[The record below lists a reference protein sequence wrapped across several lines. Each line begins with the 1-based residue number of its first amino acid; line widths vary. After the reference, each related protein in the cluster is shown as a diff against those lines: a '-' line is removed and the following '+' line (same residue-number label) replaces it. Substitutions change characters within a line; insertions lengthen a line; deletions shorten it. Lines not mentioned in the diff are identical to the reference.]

1 LTNIRLPSRI
11 APRELL
17 LDALFGVPRGT
28 TTDEPRTWVGK
39 MTWKTRTPDA
49 FKCAVRALKKEIFG
63 FSFDYPLYR
72 VPEASAKGSLH
83 YHLYSDALSWEAL
96 RLDPNGIPRAWYR
109 VTGAV
114 YWPSYI
120 AWYGL
125 VQLGHYQR
133 RGDEANLSAFLKQVA
148 WLEENAV
155 VRSDGAAVWPMNF
168 DYPHGTVV
176 LKAPWISAYTQG
188 LVISALVRAWRLTK
202 RPELLELLKNSAK
215 VFELDVEDSGVR
227 VSLDGH
233 TLYTEVPGGP
243 LPGILDGFMTSLIGL
258 HDLYT
263 ETEDPVVGRL
273 FEKGIAGLKYALPR
287 WDYGSKWSWY
297 GCRAYLS
304 PPAYHNL
311 NCLLLEVLAR
321 LSGEGCLAEYAQRWS
336 PKQLSALG
344 RTEIYLGFVLTKN
357 ANRLRHRTWRQKAD
371 RTSTP
376 SRMLLPASVAQ
387 AVLEPSDR

>member
-1 LTNIRLPSRI
+1 
-11 APRELL
+11 
-17 LDALFGVPRGT
+17 
-28 TTDEPRTWVGK
+28 
-39 MTWKTRTPDA
+39 MTWKARTPDA
-49 FKCAVRALKKEIFG
+49 LKCAVRALKKEIFG
-63 FSFDYPLYR
+63 FSFDYPLYI
-72 VPEASAKGSLH
+72 VPGGLEKGSLH

-125 VQLGHYQR
+125 IQLGHYLR
-133 RGDEANLSAFLKQVA
+133 RGDEANLSAFLKQVS

-155 VRSDGAAVWPMNF
+155 VRNDGAVVWPMNF
-168 DYPHGTVV
+168 DYPNGAVL
-176 LKAPWISAYTQG
+176 LKAPWISAHTQG
-188 LVISALVRAWRLTK
+188 LVISALIRAWRLTK

-227 VSLDGH
+227 VSLDGR
-233 TLYTEVPGGP
+233 TLYTEIPGGP
-243 LPGILDGFMTSLIGL
+243 LPGIMDGFMTSLIGL
-258 HDLYT
+258 YDLYV
-263 ETEDPVVGRL
+263 ETGEPVVGRL
-273 FEKGIAGLKYALPR
+273 FEEGIAGLKYALPR
-287 WDYGSKWSWY
+287 WDYASKWSWY

-311 NCLLLEVLAR
+311 NCLLLEVLAH
-321 LSGEGCLAEYAQRWS
+321 LSQEPRLAEYAKRWS
-336 PKQLSALG
+336 PKQLSLLD

-371 RTSTP
+371 NMSTASRT
-376 SRMLLPASVAQ
+376 LVPAVVPQ
-387 AVLEPSDR
+387 ASDR

>member
-1 LTNIRLPSRI
+1 MIL
-11 APRELL
+11 
-17 LDALFGVPRGT
+17 
-28 TTDEPRTWVGK
+28 RTK
-39 MTWKTRTPDA
+39 TPDA
-49 FKCAVRALKKEIFG
+49 LKCAVRALKKELFE
-63 FSFDYPLYR
+63 FSFDYPLYT
-72 VPEASAKGSLH
+72 VPEASAKDSLH

-125 VQLGHYQR
+125 VQLGHYLR
-133 RGDEANLSAFLKQVA
+133 RGDEANLGAFLKQIS

-155 VRSDGAAVWPMNF
+155 VRSDGAVVWPMNF
-168 DYPHGTVV
+168 DYPNGAVL

-202 RPELLELLKNSAK
+202 RSQLLELLKNSAK
-215 VFELDVEDSGVR
+215 VFELDVKDSGVR
-227 VSLDGH
+227 VALDGH
-233 TLYTEVPGGP
+233 FLYTEIPGGP

-258 HDLYT
+258 FDLYS
-263 ETEDPVVGRL
+263 ETGDPVVGRL
-273 FEKGIAGLKYALPR
+273 FEEGIAGLKYALPR
-287 WDYGSKWSWY
+287 WDYGRKWSWY

-311 NCLLLEVLAR
+311 NCLLLEVLGR
-321 LSGEGCLAEYAQRWS
+321 LSQEPGLADYARRWS
-336 PKQLSALG
+336 PKQLSALD

-357 ANRLRHRTWRQKAD
+357 ANRLKYRTWRHKAD
-371 RTSTP
+371 SPSGVSRTIV
-376 SRMLLPASVAQ
+376 PASVPQ
-387 AVLEPSDR
+387 EVLDPSGR